1 MLPKRAHGNQGSP
14 FEYMF
19 WRKPLAPFQLPDAED
34 EDEKMILDNL
44 DSDAESEQEGIQQ
57 KKSFSREYPSLLFL
71 EMRALISLK
80 NRSPLCWFYLI
91 VSRPNRKLIMIR
103 DSLEKQIHLK

>member
-57 KKSFSREYPSLLFL
+57 KKASLESIQNVVLGNARAHIIKEQVASLLVLSHCF
-71 EMRALISLK
+71 
-80 NRSPLCWFYLI
+80 
-91 VSRPNRKLIMIR
+91 
-103 DSLEKQIHLK
+103 

>member
-1 MLPKRAHGNQGSP
+1 MLPKRAH
-14 FEYMF
+14 EYMF

-57 KKSFSREYPSLLFL
+57 KKASLESIQNVVLGNARAHIIKEQVASLLVLSHCF
-71 EMRALISLK
+71 
-80 NRSPLCWFYLI
+80 
-91 VSRPNRKLIMIR
+91 
-103 DSLEKQIHLK
+103 